1 VLFAESPT
9 EFIVI
14 AAIMG
19 AIGAWFCFS
28 AFSKYRKALKV
39 LRAE

>member
-1 VLFAESPT
+1 
-9 EFIVI
+9 
-14 AAIMG
+14 MG

-39 LRAE
+39 LRAEW